1 MKNVDTNEKEMLDV
15 ESRKLA
21 KVEEPSEKNTFFST
35 LLVKDKYGI
44 SNAAY
49 HELSMVNPQLPKSSQ
64 VQKLIRDINSQMLI
78 TNTPNNTKG
87 VQLNLS
93 QCVKVCLSYLVPST
107 NSTSTTV
114 CGKLTGDGTLVA
126 RGLNV
131 VIFAFS
137 NLLSGKPSHRN
148 IKTSESYKTL
158 SEGLQDIIQQAQNLK
173 TINVNES

>member
-1 MKNVDTNEKEMLDV
+1 MQDYVDTNEKEMLDI

-21 KVEEPSEKNTFFST
+21 KVKELSEKNTLFST
-35 LLVKDKYGI
+35 LVKDKYGI

-78 TNTPNNTKG
+78 TNTPNKTKG
-87 VQLNLS
+87 MQLNLS
-93 QCVKVCLSYLVPST
+93 QCVKACLSYLVPST
-107 NSTSTTV
+107 HSTSRTV
-114 CGKLTGDGTLVA
+114 RVKLTGDGTLIA
-126 RGLNV
+126 RGLNI

-148 IKTSESYKTL
+148 IENIRELQNSPRGITRHHTTSTK
-158 SEGLQDIIQQAQNLK
+158 LK
-173 TINVNES
+173 NN